1 MNARATLLFVLLL
14 CGWVGAHAQGNADPY
29 IREADRH
36 FQQMSYARAAA
47 LYRTATELGA
57 VNEHVT
63 KRLAECSFRLGD
75 TVEAERWYAVVVK
88 FLNREPLDLYNYA
101 EALKSNGRYAEAEE
115 WMDRYLA
122 LTQAEGGVR
131 RSNLTGFARKFQ
143 LDQDRFTV
151 HNTSVNTPYSDFG
164 TAWLGQGR
172 VLFTS
177 SRNETTMIE
186 RRAAW
191 NDQPFLDIFT
201 ADVTANGD
209 LVGAQPLAG
218 SVNTKYHEGPA
229 TASTSGD
236 VIWFTRNNYFRGRA
250 QRSQQGISRLG
261 IYSARLTPG
270 GYAGEEQFLFNN
282 SEVSIAH
289 PALSPDG
296 RRLYFVSDMPGGF
309 GGTDIYVCMDQG
321 GQWGEPQ
328 NLGPAINTS
337 HNESFPFVAGDGSL
351 YFSSNGHPGLGG
363 IDIYKASKG
372 SEGEFAS
379 ALNLGSPINGPK
391 DDMAFI
397 IDASGK
403 RGFFSSNRPGGQGD
417 DDIYAFEMLA
427 PLEER
432 FLCTGVVI
440 DDEYET
446 PVSEVEVQLIEM
458 GGALVAT
465 TRTDARG
472 EYTFGVRKGAEY
484 RIVAKMP
491 GRYEAE
497 QHLST
502 EDIERQQIV
511 TRDIHLVAD
520 AGVWLRGVV
529 RQKGKFGFVPGAT
542 VTCVNLETFQT
553 EVKLTGDGGD
563 IDMRLQSNEEY
574 EVIIEKAG
582 FFSLSIPVTTIGMKQ
597 GIIDLSAAREL
608 ELDEIVPGQPMLFK
622 FIRWP
627 EGSAQLDPQARGELD
642 MLADRLKVNPA
653 VSIEIGVHSDSRGA
667 QEAMVQLTQ
676 RRADA
681 IMEYLRTRGVAK
693 ERMRAR
699 GFGATRL
706 VNHCAPGVQ
715 CTEAEHATNRR
726 NEWTVTSV
734 QP

>member
-1 MNARATLLFVLLL
+1 MNARALLLFVLLL
-14 CGWVGAHAQGNADPY
+14 CAAAHASAQGNADPY

-122 LTQAEGGVR
+122 LTQAEGGAR

-151 HNTSVNTPYSDFG
+151 RSTSVNTPYSDFG

-172 VLFTS
+172 VLFAS
-177 SRNETTMIE
+177 SRNETMMIE

-191 NDQPFLDIFT
+191 NDQPFLDLFT
-201 ADVTANGD
+201 ADVTPNGD
-209 LVGAQPLAG
+209 LAGAQPLAG

-229 TASTSGD
+229 TASASGD
-236 VIWFTRNNYFRGRA
+236 VIWFTRNNYFKGRA

-261 IYSARLTPG
+261 IYRARLAPG
-270 GYAGEEQFLFNN
+270 GYSGEEQFLFNN

-296 RRLYFVSDMPGGF
+296 RRLYFVSDMPGGS

-328 NLGPAINTS
+328 NLGPAINTA
-337 HNESFPFVAGDGSL
+337 HNESFPFVAADGSL

-363 IDIYKASKG
+363 IDIYKAARG

-379 ALNLGSPINGPK
+379 ALNLGAPVNGPK

-446 PVSEVEVQLIEM
+446 PVSDAEVQLLEV

-472 EYTFGVRKGAEY
+472 EYTFGVRKGVEY
-484 RIVAKMP
+484 RIVANMQ

-511 TRDIHLVAD
+511 TRDLHLVAD

-529 RQKGKFGFVPGAT
+529 RQKGKFGFVAGAT

-553 EVKLTGDGGD
+553 EAEVTGDGGD
-563 IDMRLQSNEEY
+563 IDMRLQSNEEF
-574 EVIIEKAG
+574 EVIIEKPG
-582 FFSLSIPVTTIGMKQ
+582 YFSMNIPVSTIGVKQ

-608 ELDEIVPGQPMLFK
+608 ELEEIVPGEPMPLK
-622 FIRWP
+622 FIRWA
-627 EGSAQLDPQARGELD
+627 EGSVQLDPQARGELD
-642 MLADRLKVNPA
+642 QLADRLKVNPA
-653 VSIEIGVHSDSRGA
+653 VSIEIGVHSDARGDG
-667 QEAMVQLTQ
+667 EAMLRLTQ

-681 IMEYLRTRGVAK
+681 IMEYLRTRGVVK

-706 VNHCAPGVQ
+706 VNHCVPGVQ
-715 CTEAEHATNRR
+715 CTEAEHAANRR